1 MRVMRGHAVTKAR
14 WLGARDMHVLT
25 RGWWLGI
32 RHECSQGRVFKS
44 MLRVFFVD
52 EQELLFKRMYKRR
65 YVLQTTAC
73 RHCQAVLYVHAQG
86 PEYEA
91 MRTESE
97 LLSRLGVAQVQYVD
111 ASTTLTP
118 LGVVAGKRARRPVR

>member
-1 MRVMRGHAVTKAR
+1 MRVMRGHKVSDVIWSIEQKHAR
-14 WLGARDMHVLT
+14 T

-32 RHECSQGRVFKS
+32 RHQCARGRVFKS

-65 YVLQTTAC
+65 YALQTTAC

-86 PEYEA
+86 PEYET
-91 MRTESE
+91 MRTEAE
-97 LLSRLGVAQVQYVD
+97 TLARMGIGQMQYVD
-111 ASTTLTP
+111 ASTPLTP

>member
-1 MRVMRGHAVTKAR
+1 MRVMRGHKVSEAV
-14 WLGARDMHVLT
+14 WLINAKRVLT